1 MDIIHFLKH
10 LFATPSLPHR
20 HAVHVTHDP
29 RRTMEALAQVKAA
42 LDAGLL
48 EPPDF
53 ARAQTWFVK
62 VICIL

>member
-1 MDIIHFLKH
+1 
-10 LFATPSLPHR
+10 
-20 HAVHVTHDP
+20 
-29 RRTMEALAQVKAA
+29 MEALAQVKAA